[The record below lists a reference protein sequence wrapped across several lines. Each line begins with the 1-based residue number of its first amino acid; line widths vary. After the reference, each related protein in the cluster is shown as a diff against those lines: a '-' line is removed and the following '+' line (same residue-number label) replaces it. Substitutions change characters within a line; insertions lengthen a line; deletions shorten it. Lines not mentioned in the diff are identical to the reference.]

1 MHLQPIT
8 KSRGMKPIILLLVFF
23 VLLSSGCNLR
33 QREEAL
39 TQKESSLHQKE
50 QELLLKEKT
59 LQLKEEEL
67 VKREKR
73 ADSTGLFD
81 STAAYHAAI
90 TGTWEVKMTCTE
102 TSCPGSAVGDTKNE
116 TWELAYQDNRIVAR
130 AMVNNE
136 LVRVYSG
143 FFTGNTLE
151 LVETRENNTTQP
163 ATRMVVRLRLASE
176 NQMEGQREIER
187 IGECKI
193 IYETVM
199 NKRTS

>member
-1 MHLQPIT
+1 
-8 KSRGMKPIILLLVFF
+8 MKQLILSLILF
-23 VLLSSGCNLR
+23 LSFLTGCDQR

-39 TQKESSLHQKE
+39 NQKETSLNQRE

-67 VKREKR
+67 VKREQKMDSSR
-73 ADSTGLFD
+73 LLDSTIVYN
-81 STAAYHAAI
+81 AALP
-90 TGTWEVKMTCTE
+90 GTWDVKMTCTE

-116 TWELAYQDNRIVAR
+116 TWEIAYQENNVIAR

-151 LVETRENNTTQP
+151 LVEARENATTQP
-163 ATRMVVRLRLASE
+163 PTRMVVRLRLSKE
-176 NQMEGQREIER
+176 NVLEGQREIER
-187 IGECKI
+187 VGECKI
-193 IYETVM
+193 IYGIIM
-199 NKRTS
+199 NKKAVQP